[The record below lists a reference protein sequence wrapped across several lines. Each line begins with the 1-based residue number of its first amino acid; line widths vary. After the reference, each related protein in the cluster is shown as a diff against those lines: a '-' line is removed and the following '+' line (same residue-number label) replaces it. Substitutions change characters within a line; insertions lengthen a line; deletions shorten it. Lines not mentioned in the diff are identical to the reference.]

1 VDNGERRPSNSTN
14 FISLI
19 KPIESKG
26 KTWRVKKV
34 SLCDDNN
41 VEKLNKPNFYTKK
54 LKSGIHFFSNKL
66 TILLIYKEAYLN
78 TNDFDFVVPS
88 MTVSLLQKFDVMR
101 TSLVD
106 YHY

>member
-1 VDNGERRPSNSTN
+1 M
-14 FISLI
+14 
-19 KPIESKG
+19 
-26 KTWRVKKV
+26 KKV

>member
-1 VDNGERRPSNSTN
+1 
-14 FISLI
+14 
-19 KPIESKG
+19 
-26 KTWRVKKV
+26 
-34 SLCDDNN
+34 

-54 LKSGIHFFSNKL
+54 AQIRYVFFSNKL
-66 TILLIYKEAYLN
+66 MILLIYKKAYLN